1 MKALVA
7 ALLLLPVAAQAAG
20 MPQLDIANPL
30 TTSQVVWGAIIFALL
45 YVVLSRSALPQVEQV
60 LGERAAHIAADL
72 DAARAAKTEADGAV
86 AELTQATREAHAE
99 AQAQIAQS
107 LESAKAAAAVGAA
120 ELNAR
125 LDTQIAASEAR
136 IDAARKAAL
145 AALGQVA
152 TDTAHAVVDRLTA
165 GAVPAKVVDR
175 AVQAAVAARQ
185 PELA

>member
-20 MPQLDIANPL
+20 MPQLDFANPL
-30 TTSQVVWGAIIFALL
+30 TVSQVVWGAIIFALL
-45 YVVLSRSALPQVEQV
+45 YILLSRSALPQVEQV

-72 DAARAAKTEADGAV
+72 DAARAAKTEADAAV
-86 AELTQATREAHAE
+86 VELTQATREAHAG
-99 AQAQIAQS
+99 AQAQIAQA
-107 LESAKAAAAVGAA
+107 LDSAKAAAASQAA

-152 TDTAHAVVDRLTA
+152 TETAHAVVARLTG
-165 GAVPAKVVDR
+165 GAVAAKVVDR

-185 PELA
+185 AEMA